1 VFVDW
6 RECLADAGFKAMNL
20 SHRAMLWASGGRAV
34 TTYSGMPVVE
44 LGVVGRRSG
53 LRRTTL
59 LTAPI
64 FDDQRVVLVGSKGG
78 DDRDPEWFRNL
89 VANPDVDIT
98 DVRTGETRHLR
109 ARVASPEEKADLWPT
124 VVAAHKGYA
133 GYQKRTGRDIPVV
146 ICESRTA

>member
-1 VFVDW
+1 VDW
-6 RECLADAGFKAMNL
+6 RKCLADAGFKTMNL
-20 SHRAMLWASGGRAV
+20 SHRAILGASGGR
-34 TTYSGMPVVE
+34 TLTSFSGMPVVE

-64 FDDQRVVLVGSKGG
+64 FDDQRVVLVGSRGG

-98 DVRTGETRHLR
+98 DLRTGETRQLR
-109 ARVASPEEKADLWPT
+109 ARVASPEKKAELWPKI
-124 VVAAHKGYA
+124 VAAYKGYA
-133 GYQKRTGRDIPVV
+133 AYQKRTRRDIPVV
-146 ICESRTA
+146 ICESRTT

>member
-6 RECLADAGFKAMNL
+6 RECLADAGFKTMNL
-20 SHRAMLWASGGRAV
+20 SHRAILWVSGGRAV
-34 TTYSGMPVVE
+34 TSFSGMPVVQ

-64 FDDQRVVLVGSKGG
+64 FDDQRVVLVASKGG

-89 VANPDVDIT
+89 VANPGVDIT
-98 DVRTGETRHLR
+98 ELRTGETRQLR
-109 ARVASPEEKADLWPT
+109 ARVASPEEKAELWPKI
-124 VVAAHKGYA
+124 VAAYKGYA
-133 GYQKRTGRDIPVV
+133 GYQKRSGRDIPVV
-146 ICESRTA
+146 ICESGTA